1 MSCVL
6 GTGIVIPLSDLQRPP
21 LPDLWVDFLV
31 MMPQTVTTQYTVVA
45 MEPKPLTIVTTEE
58 RKEESVVA
66 IRKRRREKI

>member
-6 GTGIVIPLSDLQRPP
+6 GTGIVIPLSDFQRPS

-31 MMPQTVTTQYTVVA
+31 MMPQTVTTQYMVVA